1 MRNMNSQKMFIEASE
16 ILVGGVNSPVRAF
29 RGVGGD
35 PFFVKAGKGAQIWD
49 VDGNTYIDYVMS
61 WGPLLFGHASSKI
74 VRAVKKSAIH
84 GTSFGIPTEN
94 ETYLAKLIQKA
105 FPAMEKIRL
114 VSSGTE
120 ATMSAI
126 RLARGYTGKDLI
138 IKFDGG
144 YHGHGDSLLVQAG
157 SGVAT
162 LSQPDSAGVP
172 ADFAKHTLSL
182 PYNQIEAVKAAF
194 QSHVGEIAGVI
205 IEPVAGNMGCVT
217 PLDGYLQELRE
228 LCTQYGVVLILDEV
242 MTGFRV
248 AWGGAQQRYGI
259 APDIT
264 TLGKIVGGG
273 MPLAAYGGKKEI
285 MDKVAP
291 LGSVYQAGTLS
302 GNPIS
307 VAAGIAMLKMAS
319 DPQVYR
325 KLEYKTQFL
334 GKSIL
339 ELAAKSHIPVTLNRV
354 GSMFTLFF
362 HEGPVTDYAS
372 AKKSDTARYAKFF
385 HAMLEEGIYLAP
397 SQFECGFVSL
407 AHHYHCLEKTIQAAE
422 RVFKTL

>member
-1 MRNMNSQKMFIEASE
+1 MFTEANE

-35 PFFVKAGKGAQIWD
+35 PFFVKAGKGARIWD
-49 VDGNTYIDYVMS
+49 VDGNEYIDYVMS
-61 WGPLLFGHASSKI
+61 WGPLLFGHAASRI
-74 VRAVKKSAIH
+74 VKAVKTAAIH
-84 GTSFGIPTEN
+84 GTSFGIPTPN

-126 RLARGYTGKDLI
+126 RLARGYTGKNLI

-162 LSQPDSAGVP
+162 LGQPDSAGVP

-182 PYNQIEAVKAAF
+182 PYNNIEAIKAAF
-194 QSHVGEIAGVI
+194 ASHAGEIAGVI
-205 IEPVAGNMGCVT
+205 IEPVAGNMGCVP
-217 PLDGYLQELRE
+217 PLEGYLQELRE
-228 LCTQYGVVLILDEV
+228 LCTQQGVVLIVDEV

-259 APDIT
+259 TPDIT

-285 MDKVAP
+285 MEKVAP
-291 LGSVYQAGTLS
+291 LGPVYQAGTLS

-325 KLEYKTQFL
+325 KLEEKTKFL
-334 GKSIL
+334 EKGI
-339 ELAAKSHIPVTLNRV
+339 LAAAAKNNIPVTLNRA

-362 HEGPVTDYAS
+362 QAGPVTDYAS

-385 HAMLEEGIYLAP
+385 HGMLEEGIYLAP

-407 AHHYHCLEKTIQAAE
+407 AHTHKCLEKTIQAAE
-422 RVFKTL
+422 KVFKRL